1 MSMFKLSDIK
11 PGYLLRLYDS
21 DKNVDFF
28 VTVLPCSAYKFQ
40 TIIGA
45 ILASAIGIPK
55 DGDLALCGDDFYS
68 TLGCFD
74 DNLTDRILGD
84 LRIDAVYGYTTPS
97 NLLDND
103 PELRELL
110 WERDAE
116 AKEEPEAE
124 PVKHM
129 TLEEVCEA
137 LGYAVEITPPRND

>member
-11 PGYLLRLYDS
+11 PGYLLRLKDS
-21 DKNVDFF
+21 GKNVNFF

-40 TIIGA
+40 TIIGS
-45 ILASAIGIPK
+45 ILASAIGTPK

-116 AKEEPEAE
+116 AKEEPE
-124 PVKHM
+124 PVKRM

-137 LGYAVEITPPRND
+137 LGYAVEIAPPRND